1 MQDCSVGECGLSR
14 FFIFHA
20 KSLRKSLALIADSSC
35 PEQSWR
41 CSVSNMSVQRSS
53 GRSKSAGSNLC
64 GSEDGLAH

>member
-14 FFIFHA
+14 FFIFRA

-35 PEQSWR
+35 PEYRR